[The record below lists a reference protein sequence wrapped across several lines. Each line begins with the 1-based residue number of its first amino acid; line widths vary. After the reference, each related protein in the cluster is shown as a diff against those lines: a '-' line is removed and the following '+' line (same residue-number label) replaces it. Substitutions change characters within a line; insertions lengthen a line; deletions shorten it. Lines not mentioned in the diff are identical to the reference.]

1 METVIVEMYMLT
13 IISFYILRVR
23 LTFQSSN
30 SPHVRLFCA
39 CSEVRTF
46 LKLINFVESK
56 FFLLFILVPRLLIAD
71 LSVRNGCV
79 CVFGRCWYSTSY
91 KLYRAAISD

>member
-1 METVIVEMYMLT
+1 MYMLT

-46 LKLINFVESK
+46 LKLINVMKCE
-56 FFLLFILVPRLLIAD
+56 FFSSIYFGPSAAYCRYVGEKWL
-71 LSVRNGCV
+71 CV
-79 CVFGRCWYSTSY
+79 CVWQV
-91 KLYRAAISD
+91 LV